1 MGVTKEKG
9 SIMENFFYAGGIIG
23 VHCGR
28 FNLNLKLILKIFLII
43 LFLAPPT
50 FAEIKIQPLGDS
62 ITENAPTK
70 SYRYYLWFLLKNNGY
85 NVDFVGS
92 KQTQKFPDFDPDHD
106 GRSGWRADQIAA
118 SLNGWL
124 KSYAPN
130 IVLLHIGHND
140 FFQGESV
147 DNVVSDIKKIID
159 ILQAKNPD
167 VTILL
172 AKLIPAK
179 SSGLKRTQLNARIPD
194 IASAKSTVRSKVY
207 VVDHTDGYVPET
219 DNYDCCH
226 PNENGNKKM
235 AQKWY
240 NAILSILPPNSGST
254 TLLIAPRSLKA
265 NVEK

>member
-1 MGVTKEKG
+1 MKNIFYTKR
-9 SIMENFFYAGGIIG
+9 SI
-23 VHCGR
+23 HLHWSH
-28 FNLNLKLILKIFLII
+28 FNLSLKRILEAFLII
-43 LFLAPPT
+43 LFLTSST

-70 SYRYYLWFLLKNNGY
+70 SYRYYLWSLLKNNGY
-85 NVDFVGS
+85 HVDFVGS
-92 KQTQKFPDFDPDHD
+92 KQTQKFPGFDPDHD

-124 KSYAPN
+124 KNYTPD

-159 ILQAKNPD
+159 ILQSNNPK

-179 SSGLKRTQLNARIPD
+179 SSGLKRRQLNVLIPE
-194 IASAKSTVRSKVY
+194 IASAKSTAHSKVY
-207 VVDHTDGYVPET
+207 LVDPTDGYVPET

-226 PNENGNKKM
+226 PNEIGNEKM
-235 AQKWY
+235 AQKWFK
-240 NAILSILPPNSGST
+240 AIVSILPPNIGSQSP
-254 TLLIAPRSLKA
+254 LIAPKSLKA

>member
-1 MGVTKEKG
+1 MKK
-9 SIMENFFYAGGIIG
+9 FFYKGGSTRF
-23 VHCGR
+23 HCGC
-28 FNLNLKLILKIFLII
+28 FNLNYRRILNAILII
-43 LFLAPPT
+43 FFLSSPT

-118 SLNGWL
+118 SLPGWL
-124 KSYAPN
+124 KNYSPN

-147 DNVVSDIKKIID
+147 NNVVSDIKKIID

-172 AKLIPAK
+172 AKLIPSKTFA
-179 SSGLKRTQLNARIPD
+179 LKREQLNTLIPG
-194 IASAKSTVRSKVY
+194 IANTKSTFRSKVY
-207 VVDHTDGYVPET
+207 VVDHTDGYVPKT
-219 DNYDCCH
+219 DNYDYCH

-240 NAILSILPPNSGST
+240 NAIISILPPNAGSSSP
-254 TLLIAPRSLKA
+254 LIAPKSLKA
-265 NVEK
+265 KTEN